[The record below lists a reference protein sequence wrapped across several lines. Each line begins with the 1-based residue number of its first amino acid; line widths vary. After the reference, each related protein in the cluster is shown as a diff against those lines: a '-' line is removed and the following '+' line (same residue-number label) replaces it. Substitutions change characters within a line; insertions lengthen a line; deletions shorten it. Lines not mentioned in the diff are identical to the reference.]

1 MRIMMVSGSP
11 GKAEGGVAGIVHNLA
26 KELGQ
31 LGHSVEPK
39 FFEDLLPAQKWPSRF
54 CAIEFSRRIA
64 GYVQE
69 KKSEFDIIN
78 IHAPFG
84 FWYGTQRWLRGDDR
98 SEEHTSELQSH
109 LNLVC
114 RLLLEKKK

>member
-1 MRIMMVSGSP
+1 MRIVMVSGSP

-69 KKSEFDIIN
+69 KRASLTLSIFT
-78 IHAPFG
+78 HPLASGMAPSACCAEM
-84 FWYGTQRWLRGDDR
+84 TQDLPM
-98 SEEHTSELQSH
+98 
-109 LNLVC
+109 
-114 RLLLEKKK
+114 